1 MFTLLKTPSL
11 RRFFLAQ
18 LQSELGTGA
27 AYVAL
32 LLVGYE
38 RLHSGWAIALVLLA
52 DFLPGV
58 VLAAPFG
65 ALADRL
71 PRRRLAV
78 GADLLRAGAF
88 IALAVTPSFAATIAL
103 ALLAGVGTAMF
114 RPAVNAA
121 LPRMVDADQ
130 RTPATALYG
139 ANMSIGMTVGPAI
152 TALVLLFGSPT
163 VALAVNG
170 VTFLISA
177 ALLSTVP
184 LGSGA
189 GSRENRGPQ
198 AEKASVWS
206 ATLDGARSARRI
218 PGVTALLTLCTA
230 TLLAGGLMN
239 VAEPLLATGPL
250 HAGDSGYS
258 LLVAVYGAS
267 MAVGSLALAK
277 AGSSLSG
284 LRRWLLLGLC
294 FQGAG
299 MIGSAIAPSLAFAIA
314 SFAVTGTSNAIIAGP
329 EVRLLQELA
338 GERLLGR
345 VFGVREMLAN
355 IAYVL
360 AFVCAGVVL
369 DALGVRAVFALGG
382 VGLLALTAAAWLR
395 FHPVRSSGKLTAM
408 AEPA

>member
-1 MFTLLKTPSL
+1 MFKLLKTRSL
-11 RRFFLAQ
+11 RRFFLAHF
-18 LQSELGTGA
+18 QSELGNGA

-52 DFLPGV
+52 DFLPGIV
-58 VLAAPFG
+58 FAAPFG

-71 PRRRLAV
+71 SQRRLAV

-88 IALAVTPSFAATIAL
+88 LALAVTPSFTATIAL
-103 ALLAGVGTAMF
+103 ALLAGVGSAMF
-114 RPAVNAA
+114 RPTVNAA
-121 LPRMVDADQ
+121 LPLIVSPEQ
-130 RTPATALYG
+130 RSPATALFG
-139 ANMSIGMTVGPAI
+139 AGVSLGMTVGPAL

-163 VALAVNG
+163 VVLAVNG

-177 ALLSTVP
+177 ALLSSVS

-189 GSRENRGPQ
+189 GSGDHHARQPT
-198 AEKASVWS
+198 KVSVWS

-218 PGVTALLTLCTA
+218 PGVSTLLILCTA
-230 TLLAGGLMN
+230 AILAAALMN

-250 HAGDSGYS
+250 HVGNSGYS
-258 LLVAVYGAS
+258 LLVAVYGAA
-267 MAVGSLALAK
+267 MAAGSLALAK
-277 AGSSLSG
+277 AGSSVSG
-284 LRRWLLLGLC
+284 LRRWLLLGIF

-314 SFAVTGTSNAIIAGP
+314 SFAVTGASNALASGP

-338 GERLLGR
+338 GARLLGR
-345 VFGVREMLAN
+345 VFGLRDMLSN

-360 AFVCAGVVL
+360 AFVGAGVVL
-369 DALGVRAVFALGG
+369 EALGVRAVFALGG
-382 VGLLALTAAAWLR
+382 IALLALTAVAWLR
-395 FHPVRSSGKLTAM
+395 FHPAGPGDQLAPVA
-408 AEPA
+408 